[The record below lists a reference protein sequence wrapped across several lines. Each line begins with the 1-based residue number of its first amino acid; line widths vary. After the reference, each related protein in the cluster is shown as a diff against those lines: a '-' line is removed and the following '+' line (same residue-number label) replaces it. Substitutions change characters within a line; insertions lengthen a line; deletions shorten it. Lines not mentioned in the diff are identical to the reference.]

1 MLPLLGMQ
9 KQSFDVGFM
18 RVFESVFIYLGIPF
32 IAAMI
37 SRFFLL
43 KIKGETWFHS
53 VFLPKISPITLFA
66 LIFTIIVMFSLKGE
80 MIVQLPMD
88 VIRIA
93 IPLMIFFII
102 MFFSTFYICKKMG
115 ATYSDSASLSFTASG
130 NNFELAIA
138 VSIAIFGI
146 HSGQAFAGVIGP
158 LVEVPVLILLVRAS
172 RYIEKNYFKNPQTQ
186 M

>member
-1 MLPLLGMQ
+1 MLPLFGLQ
-9 KQSFDVGFM
+9 KQYFDVGFM
-18 RVFESVFIYLGIPF
+18 RIFESVFIYLGIPF
-32 IAAMI
+32 IAAII
-37 SRFFLL
+37 SRFLLL
-43 KIKGETWFHS
+43 KLKGESWFHS

-88 VIRIA
+88 VVRIA

-102 MFFSTFYICKKMG
+102 MFFGMFFISKKIG
-115 ATYSDSASLSFTASG
+115 ANYSDSASLSFTASG

-172 RYIEKNYFKNPQTQ
+172 RYLEKNYFKNPQTQ
-186 M
+186 I

>member
-1 MLPLLGMQ
+1 M
-9 KQSFDVGFM
+9 
-18 RVFESVFIYLGIPF
+18 FIENYVTSYIYEVNLRNKIAIVLSLIHPVTELTPF
-32 IAAMI
+32 IALYY
-37 SRFFLL
+37 LL
-43 KIKGETWFHS
+43 NFKKNLQFWATVGSCI
-53 VFLPKISPITLFA
+53 
-66 LIFTIIVMFSLKGE
+66 
-80 MIVQLPMD
+80 
-88 VIRIA
+88 IA
-93 IPLMIFFII
+93 IPFMIFFII